1 LPATKTNT
9 VDFNTREFYMKLGI
23 DIGSVTAKAVVLDE
37 ADNIIEARYT
47 RTRGQP
53 VETILTILEGM
64 LSQYSPDQFT
74 VAAATGTGGELIA
87 RLLGIPFVN
96 EITAQAAGT
105 ARFHPEVKSIL
116 EIGGEDSKLIILG
129 EESPGT
135 ALKVTDFAINGACA
149 AGTGSFLDQQ
159 ASRMGIPIEQFG
171 DVALKSEHPPRVA
184 GRCSVFAKTDMIHLQ
199 QVGTP
204 VPDIVAGLCFAMVR
218 NFKGQVIR
226 GRNLSTP
233 VSFQGGVAANKGII
247 RALLEV
253 LQLKE
258 AELIIPEQFAV
269 LGALGAAITGE
280 RAPGGDGTREGTLP
294 KDTLQRIRD
303 YIAHREYRFVTLP
316 PLSGDNY
323 PIDTEVVK
331 ISPAQP
337 VEAYVGVD
345 IGSIST
351 NVVLID
357 RDNNVLARRYLM
369 TASQPIEAVKTGL
382 REVGQEIGDRVIIK
396 GAGSTG
402 SGRYM
407 TGEFFGAD
415 VIRNEITSHARAA
428 AFLCPEV
435 DTIFEIGGQDAKYI
449 SLQDGTII
457 DFAMNKVC
465 AAGTGSFL
473 EEQAEKLGISI
484 KEEFGTL
491 GLASRQPLDL
501 GERCTVFM
509 ESQLNFC
516 KQRGAAK
523 EGLVAGLAYSV
534 VKNYL
539 TKVVEDRRIGDHIL
553 FQGGTAFNRAVKA
566 AFESVLGKKIQVPPH
581 HDVLGAIGV
590 AMLSKEEMEAKG
602 GQTRFRGFDLT
613 SREYELSS
621 FECQRC
627 SNRCEI
633 HKVVFEGEKPLF
645 YGSRCGLWDS
655 PEKKKQRESSRIL
668 RLFDERYEALMNAY
682 PRQSPESPNGK
693 TVGIP
698 RVLFFHELYPLWQA
712 FFTELG
718 FQVVVSDPT
727 NRHII
732 RQGVE
737 NIVEEPCLPIKLA
750 HGHVLNLLEKEP
762 DLLFLPVQ
770 CTMEKLS
777 DDFNKSWNCPLSQS
791 LSYILYSSARIRN
804 TLTTPSGKKPRVL
817 RPVVHP
823 DRGRAWLRRVLRR
836 VARDAGV
843 SSSSLIDGAIQAGF
857 EAFDSFNDW
866 QQRRGREVLAQLKP
880 DEKAI
885 VIVGRAYNTY
895 DEAMTLNLPEK
906 LRDLDMLAIPIDFLP
921 LKSLAEEVSAAHPNM
936 YWKSGQK
943 ILCAARMISRDPRLF
958 GLYVTNFACG
968 PDSYLLK
975 FFSKETE
982 GKPFLTIEIDEHS
995 ADAGII
1001 TRCEAFIDTIRNAR
1015 TRGTS
1020 TPIPVI
1026 SISSDHDN
1034 RRRIY
1039 LPYMIDHGYVLGAA
1053 MRHCGADA
1061 EPLPQSDELTLELG
1075 RKYTTG
1081 KECFPSIITTGDIVK
1096 KTLAPDFDA
1105 DHAAFFMP
1113 AASGPCRFGQYNKLH
1128 RLVLDELGLPQV
1140 PILVFDQTQGFH
1152 KDMAVFGRSFRL
1164 HAWRA
1169 ITILDYMQ
1177 KIVLERRPYEVN
1189 KGDTDAVY
1197 QEWLDS
1203 LVKLVGQDGSTLKTF
1218 SRQARGAFE
1227 AVKIDQSMGK
1237 PRIGIVGEI
1246 FVRSNQFANNFLV
1259 RKLEALGAQCAVP
1272 PLEEWLDYID
1282 HQRKRR
1288 NRLHIEGGWRDWA
1301 KQKLTEIVQEGV
1313 AEPLRKQFDG
1323 AIGHFIRELPTQ
1335 AILDRG
1341 HAYLTPAVEG
1351 EAILSMGRVV
1361 EYAEHG
1367 FNGIVNIIPFGC
1379 MPGTIVSLL
1388 LHQFRQDHGLPVL
1401 NVVVEGTKDPSQD
1414 IRFEAFIHQC
1424 YEHMQHQQRSG
1435 TKIQH

>member
-1 LPATKTNT
+1 
-9 VDFNTREFYMKLGI
+9 MKLGI

-37 ADNIIEARYT
+37 ADNIVASRYT
-47 RTRGQP
+47 RTHGQP
-53 VETILTILEGM
+53 VKTILAILEDM
-64 LSQYSPDQFT
+64 LASYPPDRFT
-74 VAAATGTGGELIA
+74 AAAATGTGGELIA
-87 RLLGIPFVN
+87 NLLGVPFVN
-96 EITAQAAGT
+96 EIIAQAAGT
-105 ARFHPEVKSIL
+105 TRFHPEVKTIL
-116 EIGGEDSKLIILG
+116 EIGGEDSKLIVMG
-129 EESPGT
+129 EESPG
-135 ALKVTDFAINGACA
+135 ASPKVTDFAINGACA

-159 ASRMGIPIEQFG
+159 ASRMGISIEQFG
-171 DVALKSEHPPRVA
+171 DVALKSEIPPRVA
-184 GRCSVFAKTDMIHLQ
+184 GRCSVFAKSDMIHLQ

-204 VPDIVAGLCFAMVR
+204 VPDIVAGLCFAMIR
-218 NFKGQVIR
+218 NFKSQVIR
-226 GRNLSTP
+226 GRNLGTP
-233 VSFQGGVAANKGII
+233 VSFQGGVAANKGIR
-247 RALLEV
+247 RAMLEV

-258 AELIIPEQFAV
+258 DELIIPEHFAV
-269 LGALGAAITGE
+269 LGALGAAVTGE
-280 RAPGGDGTREGTLP
+280 NSRSDRAGIATLP
-294 KDTLQRIRD
+294 EDTLQRIRNHL
-303 YIAHREYRFVTLP
+303 ARREYRFFTLP
-316 PLSGDNY
+316 PLAGDDY
-323 PIDTEVVK
+323 LIDIEPVK

-351 NVVLID
+351 NVVVID

-369 TASQPIEAVKTGL
+369 TASQPIEAVKRGL
-382 REVGQEIGDRVIIK
+382 REVAQEIGDKVIVR
-396 GAGSTG
+396 GTGSTG

-415 VIRNEITSHARAA
+415 VIHNEITSHAKAA

-449 SLQDGTII
+449 SLQNGTII

-473 EEQAEKLGISI
+473 EEQAEKLGINI
-484 KEEFGTL
+484 KEEFGSL
-491 GLASRQPLDL
+491 GLASKQPLDL

-509 ESQLNFC
+509 ESQQNYC

-523 EGLVAGLAYSV
+523 EDLVAGLAYSV

-566 AFESVLGKKIQVPPH
+566 AFESVLGKKIQVPPQ
-581 HDVLGAIGV
+581 HDILGAIGV
-590 AMLSKEEMEAKG
+590 AMLAREEMETSG
-602 GQTRFRGFDLT
+602 RQTRFRGFDLAN
-613 SREYELSS
+613 RKYELSS
-621 FECQRC
+621 FECQKC

-633 HKVVFEGEKPLF
+633 HKVVFAGERPLF

-655 PEKKKQRESSRIL
+655 QEKKERRQSSKIPH
-668 RLFDERYEALMNAY
+668 LFNERYEALMKTY
-682 PRQSPESPNGK
+682 PGESPEHPNGR

-698 RVLFFHELYPLWQA
+698 RALFFHELFPLWKA

-750 HGHVLNLLEKEP
+750 HGHMLNLLEKEP
-762 DLLFLPVQ
+762 DLIFLPVQ

-777 DDFNKSWNCPLSQS
+777 DDFAKSWNCPLTQS
-791 LSYILYSSARIRN
+791 LPYILLSSVRIRQA
-804 TLTTPSGKKPRVL
+804 LTTPAGKNPKVL

-823 DRGRAWLRRVLRR
+823 DRGRPWLSSVLQK
-836 VARDAGV
+836 VARDAGIT
-843 SSSSLIDGAIQAGF
+843 STSLTDKAIQAGF
-857 EAFDSFNDW
+857 EAFDAFNDW
-866 QQRRGREVLAQLKP
+866 QQRRGQEVLAQLK
-880 DEKAI
+880 DGEKAV
-885 VIVGRAYNTY
+885 VIIGRAYNTY

-906 LRDLDMLAIPIDFLP
+906 LRDLNILAIPLDFLP
-921 LKSLAEEVSAAHPNM
+921 LKAPAGELSAAHPNM

-943 ILCAARMISRDPRLF
+943 ILCAARIIARDPRLF

-1020 TPIPVI
+1020 KPIPLV
-1026 SISSDHDN
+1026 SVSSDHTN
-1034 RRRIY
+1034 SRRIY
-1039 LPYMIDHGYVLGAA
+1039 LPYMIDHGYVLAAA
-1053 MRHCGADA
+1053 MRHCGVDA
-1061 EPLPQSDELTLELG
+1061 EPLPQSDELTLETG

-1081 KECFPSIITTGDIVK
+1081 KECYPSIITTGDIVK
-1096 KTLAPDFDA
+1096 KTRAPDFDA
-1105 DHAAFFMP
+1105 DQAAFFMP
-1113 AASGPCRFGQYNKLH
+1113 AASGPCRFGQYHKLH
-1128 RLVLDELGLPQV
+1128 RLVLDEIGLPQV
-1140 PILVFDQTQGFH
+1140 PILVFDQTKGYH
-1152 KDMAVFGRSFRL
+1152 KDMAAFGRGFRL

-1177 KIVLERRPYEVN
+1177 KMLLERRPYEVN
-1189 KGDTDAVY
+1189 QGETDAVY
-1197 QEWLDS
+1197 QEWLDA
-1203 LVKLVGQDGSTLKTF
+1203 LVKTVGHDGDSMKKF
-1218 SRQARGAFE
+1218 SRQVRNAFDS
-1227 AVKIDQSMGK
+1227 VKIDTSTPK

-1246 FVRSNQFANNFLV
+1246 FVRSNQFANDFLV
-1259 RKLEALGAQCAVP
+1259 RKLEALGTQCAVP

-1288 NRLHIEGGWRDWA
+1288 NRLHLEGGWRDWA

-1313 AEPLRKQFDG
+1313 AEPLRKQFDS
-1323 AIGHFIRELPTQ
+1323 AIELFTRELPTQ
-1335 AILDRG
+1335 AILNRG
-1341 HAYLTPAVEG
+1341 HTYLTPAVEG

-1388 LHQFRQDHGLPVL
+1388 LHQYRQDYGLPVL
-1401 NVVVEGTKDPSQD
+1401 TVVVEGTKDTTQN
-1414 IRFEAFIHQC
+1414 IRLEAFVHQC
-1424 YEHMQHQQRSG
+1424 REHMNHPRNPLL
-1435 TKIQH
+1435 HR

>member
-1 LPATKTNT
+1 
-9 VDFNTREFYMKLGI
+9 MKLGI

-37 ADNIIEARYT
+37 ADSIIASRYV

-53 VETILTILEGM
+53 VETILAILEDIFTE
-64 LSQYSPDQFT
+64 YPPDKFT
-74 VAAATGTGGELIA
+74 AAAATGTGGQLIA
-87 RLLGIPFVN
+87 DLLGIHFIN
-96 EITAQAAGT
+96 EITAQATGT
-105 ARFHPEVKSIL
+105 ARFHPEVQTIL
-116 EIGGEDSKLIILG
+116 EIGGEDSKLIV
-129 EESPGT
+129 
-135 ALKVTDFAINGACA
+135 LKKEPNEDLPKVVDFALNGVCA

-159 ASRMGIPIEQFG
+159 ASRMGIPIDQFG

-184 GRCSVFAKTDMIHLQ
+184 GRCSVFAKSDMIHLQ

-204 VPDIVAGLCFAMVR
+204 VHDIVAGLCFAMIR

-226 GRNLSTP
+226 GRDLGRP
-233 VSFQGGVAANKGII
+233 ISFQGGVAANKGIR
-247 RALLEV
+247 RAVLEV
-253 LQLKE
+253 LELEE
-258 AELIIPEQFAV
+258 ADLIIPEHFAV
-269 LGALGAAITGE
+269 MGALGAVLVGRE
-280 RAPGGDGTREGTLP
+280 NAPP
-294 KDTLQRIRD
+294 VDTLKRLRD
-303 YIAHREYRFVTLP
+303 YISRREYEFVTLS
-316 PLSGDNY
+316 PLEGDNY
-323 PIDTEVVK
+323 PIETEPVN
-331 ISPAQP
+331 IDSDRP

-351 NVVLID
+351 NVVAID

-369 TASQPIEAVKTGL
+369 TASRPIEAVKQGL
-382 REVGQEIGDRVIIK
+382 YEVGQEIGDKVIIK

-428 AFLCPEV
+428 AFVCPDV

-449 SLQDGTII
+449 SLQNGTII

-484 KEEFGTL
+484 EDEFGAL
-491 GLASRQPLDL
+491 GLSSKKPLDL

-509 ESQLNFC
+509 ESQQNYC

-523 EGLVAGLAYSV
+523 KDLVAGLAYSV

-539 TKVVEDRRIGDHIL
+539 TKVVEDRAIGDHIL

-566 AFESVLGKKIQVPPH
+566 AFESIVGKKVTVPPQ
-581 HDVLGAIGV
+581 HDILGAIGV
-590 AMLSKEEMEAKG
+590 AMLAREEIEASG
-602 GQTRFRGFDLT
+602 RQTRFRGFNLAG
-613 SREYELSS
+613 RKYELSS
-621 FECQRC
+621 FECQGC

-645 YGSRCGLWDS
+645 YGSRCGKWDS
-655 PEKKKQRESSRIL
+655 PEQKEKRKSLKIPH
-668 RLFDERYEALMNAY
+668 LFDERAQALLNTY
-682 PRQSPESPNGK
+682 PKDSPDSPNGR

-698 RVLFFHELYPLWQA
+698 RALFFHELYPLWKA

-718 FQVVVSDPT
+718 FQVVLSDPT

-750 HGHVLNLLEKEP
+750 HGHMLNLLEKGP
-762 DLLFLPVQ
+762 DFIFLPVQ

-777 DDFNKSWNCPLSQS
+777 DDFNKSWNCPLTQS
-791 LSYILYSSARIRN
+791 LPYILLSSTHIREA
-804 TLTTPSGKKPRVL
+804 LTKPQGKQPKVL
-817 RPVVHP
+817 RPVIHP
-823 DRGRAWLRRVLRR
+823 DRGRTWLRKVLEK
-836 VARDAGV
+836 VASDAGV
-843 SSSSLIDGAIQAGF
+843 KSKELINRAIDEGFQAIDR
-857 EAFDSFNDW
+857 FDDW
-866 QQRRGREVLAQLKP
+866 QQRRGLEILANLRP

-885 VIVGRAYNTY
+885 VVIGRAYNTY
-895 DEAMTLNLPEK
+895 DEAMTLNIPEK
-906 LRDLDMLAIPIDFLP
+906 LRDLNMLAIPLDFLP
-921 LKSLAEEVSAAHPNM
+921 LESVAGELSKAHPNM

-943 ILCAARMISRDPRLF
+943 ILCAGSIIARDPRLF

-968 PDSYLLK
+968 PDSYLTK

-1020 TPIPVI
+1020 QLIPLI
-1026 SISSDHDN
+1026 SISSNHTN
-1034 RRRIY
+1034 TRRVY
-1039 LPYMIDHGYVLGAA
+1039 VPYMIDHGYVITAA
-1053 MRHCGADA
+1053 MRRCGVDA
-1061 EPLPQSDELTLELG
+1061 EPLPESDELTLETG

-1081 KECFPSIITTGDIVK
+1081 KECYPSIITTGDIVK

-1113 AASGPCRFGQYNKLH
+1113 SASGPCRFGQYNRLH
-1128 RLVLDELGLPQV
+1128 RLVLDELGLQNV
-1140 PILVFDQTQGFH
+1140 PILVFDQTGGYH
-1152 KDMAVFGRSFRL
+1152 KDMTSLGRGFRL

-1169 ITILDYMQ
+1169 IAILDSMQ
-1177 KIVLERRPYEVN
+1177 KMVLERRPYEVN
-1189 KGDTDAVY
+1189 RGETDAVY
-1197 QEWLDS
+1197 REYLDL
-1203 LVKLVGQDGSTLKTF
+1203 LVKKTGQDGGTLKEF
-1218 SRQARGAFE
+1218 SRRAREAFE
-1227 AVKIDQSMGK
+1227 AVKIDRSIPK
-1237 PRIGIVGEI
+1237 PRIGVVGEI
-1246 FVRSNQFANNFLV
+1246 FVRSNQFANDALI
-1259 RKLEALGAQCAVP
+1259 RKLEALGAQCGVP
-1272 PLEEWLDYID
+1272 PIEEWLDYID

-1288 NRLHIEGGWRDWA
+1288 NRLHLEGGWRDWA
-1301 KQKLTEIVQEGV
+1301 RQKLTEIVQESV
-1313 AEPLRKQFDG
+1313 AEPLRRQFDDSIE
-1323 AIGHFIRELPTQ
+1323 AFKRELPTQ
-1335 AILDRG
+1335 KILDRG
-1341 HAYLTPAVEG
+1341 HTYLTPAVEG

-1367 FNGIVNIIPFGC
+1367 FDGIVNIIPFGC

-1388 LHQFRQDHGLPVL
+1388 LHQFREDYGLPVL
-1401 NVVVEGTKDPSQD
+1401 NVVVEGTKDPGES
-1414 IRFEAFIHQC
+1414 IRFEAFIQQC
-1424 YEHMQHQQRSG
+1424 REHMTQNRSG
-1435 TKIQH
+1435 HH